1 MSIAA
6 AKGMTA
12 KQAVNK
18 ALSYFNE
25 FFADQVIENVLLEE
39 LDFNESDQV
48 WLVTI
53 GFDTGRKSI
62 RQPSLNALA
71 ALSQQELT
79 PIREARVFIIED
91 ETGGLVKMSDV

>member
-12 KQAVNK
+12 MLAVATARK
-18 ALSYFNE
+18 YFDQ

-39 LDFNESDQV
+39 LDYDEGSGH

-53 GFDTGRKSI
+53 GFDVGRKAI
-62 RQPSLNALA
+62 RQPNQNALA
-71 ALSQQELT
+71 VFSQQVVT
-79 PIREARVFIIED
+79 PIREARLFEIVD
-91 ETGGLVKMSDV
+91 ADGSLDQMRNV